1 MRNFKIDL
9 TAAVSPS
16 LAVIWHPAGL
26 HIFAP
31 GPVGVE
37 NALIRSQQPNNTQK
51 PTVLLR
57 SVQTYQMERY
67 CSTP

>member
-16 LAVIWHPAGL
+16 LAVFWHPMGL
-26 HIFAP
+26 YIFAP

-37 NALIRSQQPNNTQK
+37 NALIRTQQPNNTQQ
-51 PTVLLR
+51 PTVLLS
-57 SVQTYQMERY
+57 SVQTHRMERY
-67 CSTP
+67 RNTY